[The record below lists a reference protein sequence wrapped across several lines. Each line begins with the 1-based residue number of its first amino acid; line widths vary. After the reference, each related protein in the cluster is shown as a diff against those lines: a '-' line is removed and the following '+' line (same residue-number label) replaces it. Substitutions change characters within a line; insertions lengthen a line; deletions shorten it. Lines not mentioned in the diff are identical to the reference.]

1 MNFQDTTIQ
10 EIDKGMQ
17 EAWQAFV
24 QYRKTTLKQRADLMR
39 AIAAEMEALG
49 DELIRTAMEETHL
62 PEARLK
68 GERARTIFQLTSYGA
83 ACEAGN
89 WLEARIDTAAPDQ
102 PDLRKL
108 QVPLGPVA
116 VFGASNFPFAYST
129 AGGYTA
135 SALAAGCPVIVKA
148 HPAHARTSEL
158 VAGAIKKAA
167 EKTGM
172 PKGVFQHLHS
182 NGFEVGQ
189 ALVKHKYTKAVGFT
203 GSLAG
208 GKALF

>member
-10 EIDKGMQ
+10 EIDKLMQ

-83 ACEAGN
+83 ACEAVT
-89 WLEARIDTAAPDQ
+89 WLEASIDTADPSPPDPRQ
-102 PDLRKL
+102 P
-108 QVPLGPVA
+108 QVPLVA
-116 VFGASNFPFAYST
+116 VRVFGPITF
-129 AGGYTA
+129 
-135 SALAAGCPVIVKA
+135 
-148 HPAHARTSEL
+148 
-158 VAGAIKKAA
+158 
-167 EKTGM
+167 
-172 PKGVFQHLHS
+172 
-182 NGFEVGQ
+182 
-189 ALVKHKYTKAVGFT
+189 
-203 GSLAG
+203 
-208 GKALF
+208 

>member
-10 EIDKGMQ
+10 EIDRLMQ

-89 WLEARIDTAAPDQ
+89 WLEARIDTAAPGQ
-102 PDLRKL
+102 PGPRQLR
-108 QVPLGPVA
+108 GSFGAVA
-116 VFGASNFPFAYST
+116 VFCARNFPFLFLLS
-129 AGGYTA
+129 GG
-135 SALAAGCPVIVKA
+135 G
-148 HPAHARTSEL
+148 
-158 VAGAIKKAA
+158 
-167 EKTGM
+167 
-172 PKGVFQHLHS
+172 
-182 NGFEVGQ
+182 
-189 ALVKHKYTKAVGFT
+189 
-203 GSLAG
+203 
-208 GKALF
+208 